1 MLAGVLVLSSFVP
14 VIAQDEEPTS
24 EPTTRPTVAKAEPT
38 TAAEKTAED
47 TKKAVEELKDKVE
60 SKVTELKNN
69 NLKTKSG
76 FIVTIKDNKVS
87 VDSEAGAFDIA
98 IDPDVTTVYRISG
111 ASRSEIKAD
120 DLEKGDYILVSGPEI
135 GNEVTAN
142 TIYVDEHYISKSGKI
157 IEVNSDDFYI
167 KILTAEKDNY
177 TIDIERATTSQ
188 ILDIKTLELSTA
200 GFTKLKEGDNI
211 HFTAKRSMD
220 KKQARFSALKTII
233 IPQEY
238 FIK

>member
-1 MLAGVLVLSSFVP
+1 MIAGVLVLSGIAP
-14 VIAQDEEPTS
+14 VVAQTNTPK
-24 EPTTRPTVAKAEPT
+24 PTVAESNDEDASDEAS
-38 TAAEKTAED
+38 AAEE
-47 TKKAVEELKDKVE
+47 TKKAVEELKEKVE

-76 FIVTIKDNKVS
+76 FITAIKANKVT
-87 VDSEAGAFDIA
+87 VETEAGPFDTE
-98 IDPDVTTVYRISG
+98 IDSDVTTVYRISG
-111 ASRSEIKAD
+111 TSRSEIKAE
-120 DLEKGDYILVSGPEI
+120 DLKKGDYVLVSGPEI

-157 IEVNSDDFYI
+157 IEVNADDFYI

-177 TIDIERATTSQ
+177 IIDIERATTSQ
-188 ILDIKTLELSTA
+188 ILDIKTLKLDTA
-200 GFTKLKEGDNI
+200 GFSKLKEGDNI
-211 HFTAKRSMD
+211 HFTAKRGMD
-220 KKQARFSALKTII
+220 KKQTRFSALKTII